1 MKLPVVPIA
10 GEEFFGTKSHVLMEN
25 LMFKRFS
32 WVFLGLALVALPS
45 VINAQGGGIEGV
57 RVQKPVEVRVTASI
71 SAIDYKNGVIMLGQS
86 FSGSDAIKIVP
97 STKISINGA
106 SGTLNDL
113 KVNDVADCRYDYNTR
128 VAMKVSVTR

>member
-10 GEEFFGTKSHVLMEN
+10 GEEFFGSKSHVRMEN

-45 VINAQGGGIEGV
+45 VINAQGGVIEGV
-57 RVQKPVEVRVTASI
+57 RVPKPVPVRVTGSI
-71 SAIDYKNGVIMLGQS
+71 SAIDYTNGVIMVGQS
-86 FSGSDAIKIVP
+86 YSGATAIKIVS
-97 STKISINGA
+97 STNISINGA
-106 SGTLNDL
+106 IGSLGDL
-113 KVNDVADCRYDYNTR
+113 KVNDVADCRYDFNTR